1 MDDVAADD
9 QESVSSDGDGSPGK
23 QGNLAD
29 VAYNSVFHMI
39 LSRELAGGTV
49 IQERKLADSL
59 GISRTPMREALKRLE
74 GEGWLVRL
82 TDRLLSVKLV
92 TLEEYLQALGARRM
106 LEAGAIEIA
115 VKRMDEAMIDSL
127 QAQLDTLREHT
138 KPSNVMHWEF
148 DDNLHEG
155 IAEATGN
162 AIVVRLIKELRN
174 ITHLFET
181 QTVPPRLLPGISEH
195 QAIIDALR
203 KRDPALARDRMLIH
217 LECVRTGV
225 MDGL

>member
-1 MDDVAADD
+1 MADTSPDNQGPAA
-9 QESVSSDGDGSPGK
+9 SDSNGGLSK
-23 QGNLAD
+23 QGSLAD
-29 VAYNSVFHMI
+29 VAYNSVFRMI

-115 VKRMDEAMIDSL
+115 VKRIDEATVEAL
-127 QAQLDTLREHT
+127 QTQMDQLKTHN
-138 KPSNVMHWEF
+138 KPSDLMHWEF
-148 DDNLHEG
+148 DDNLHES
-155 IAEATGN
+155 IAEASGN
-162 AIVVRLIKELRN
+162 AIVARFIKELRI

-195 QAIIDALR
+195 QAIIAALR
-203 KRDPALARDRMLIH
+203 THSR
-217 LECVRTGV
+217 
-225 MDGL
+225 